1 MMNRR
6 SFLQSTLAFSLL
18 GAEGLTY
25 AQTAPPLETR
35 QQMSPSHPMIMVFL
49 RGGADGLA
57 ILSPLDDPHFIA
69 ARPPEMR
76 FTATLDSVPA
86 PIWYE
91 QTLFYWHPAAS
102 PLADLYEAK
111 RLAIFPAVG
120 FVSETRSHFEA
131 QEIMERGVQGLQ
143 QLPDRLGWF
152 ARQVPKS
159 AIADHA
165 GEPIALLPFFAGS
178 ARLPRAFAGASQVL
192 VARDLQ
198 WGLGYPGGGNT
209 LQALKALCAADQ
221 SAQSRSMH
229 AHLTRFEQ
237 VQEAFPK
244 KDQRVL
250 PYVSAGNAP
259 YPNTDPSVG
268 LRSVAR
274 MVEAKLGLQ
283 FAWVDQGGW
292 DTHESQPGRI
302 QNLIGQLAMALKAF
316 DEDMQARMQPYTL
329 LVMTEFGRRLRSNR
343 SNGTD
348 HGHASLAMVMGTG
361 VAGGKMMGGWPG
373 LASAQ
378 LSQGV
383 DLAVRTNYQT
393 VFAYAKQWQQ
403 KI

>member
-1 MMNRR
+1 MNRR
-6 SFLQSTLAFSLL
+6 SFLQSALASGLF
-18 GAEGLTY
+18 GTEGLTY
-25 AQTAPPLETR
+25 AQTASPLEAR

-76 FTATLDSVPA
+76 FTPTLDSVPE

-91 QTLFYWHPAAS
+91 QTLFYWHPAAR
-102 PLADLYEAK
+102 PLADLYQAK

-152 ARQVPKS
+152 TRQVL
-159 AIADHA
+159 ARAFADRA
-165 GEPIALLPFFAGS
+165 GTSSSLLPLFAGS
-178 ARLPRAFAGASQVL
+178 TRLPRAFAGASQAL

-198 WGLGYPGGGNT
+198 AGLGYPGGENT
-209 LQALKALCAADQ
+209 LQALKALCAVDRSSQ
-221 SAQSRSMH
+221 SANMH
-229 AHLTRFEQ
+229 AHLMCFER

-250 PYVSAGNAP
+250 PYGSAGNTP
-259 YPNTDPSVG
+259 YPNTDPGVG

-274 MVEAKLGLQ
+274 MVEAKLGIE

-292 DTHESQPGRI
+292 DTHESQPGKI
-302 QNLIGQLAMALKAF
+302 QNLIGQLASALKAF
-316 DEDMQARMQPYTL
+316 DEDMQARSQPYTL

-348 HGHASLAMVMGTG
+348 HGHASLALVMGTG
-361 VAGGKMMGGWPG
+361 VAGGQMMGGWPG

-403 KI
+403 MI

>member
-1 MMNRR
+1 MNRR
-6 SFLQSTLAFSLL
+6 SFLQSALASGLF
-18 GAEGLTY
+18 GTEGLTY
-25 AQTAPPLETR
+25 AQTASPLEAR

-76 FTATLDSVPA
+76 FTPTLDSVLE

-91 QTLFYWHPAAS
+91 QTLFYWHPAAR

-152 ARQVPKS
+152 TRQVLER
-159 AIADHA
+159 AFTDRA
-165 GEPIALLPFFAGS
+165 GTPSSLPLFFAGS
-178 ARLPRAFAGASQVL
+178 TRLPRAFAGASQVL

-198 WGLGYPGGGNT
+198 AGLGYPGGENT
-209 LQALKALCAADQ
+209 LQALKALCAVDRSSQ
-221 SAQSRSMH
+221 SANMH
-229 AHLTRFEQ
+229 AHLMCFEH

-250 PYVSAGNAP
+250 PYGSAGNTP
-259 YPNTDPSVG
+259 YPNTDPGVG

-274 MVEAKLGLQ
+274 MVEAKLGIE

-292 DTHESQPGRI
+292 DTHESQPGKI
-302 QNLIGQLAMALKAF
+302 QNLIGQLASALKAF
-316 DEDMQARMQPYTL
+316 DEDMQARSQPYTL

-348 HGHASLAMVMGTG
+348 HGHASLALAMGTG
-361 VAGGKMMGGWPG
+361 VVGGQMMGGWPG

-403 KI
+403 MI

>member
-403 KI
+403 TI

>member
-6 SFLQSTLAFSLL
+6 SFLQSAFASGLL
-18 GAEGLTY
+18 GAEGLAY
-25 AQTAPPLETR
+25 AQTASPLEAR

-57 ILSPLDDPHFIA
+57 ILSPLDDPHFMA

-76 FTATLDSVPA
+76 FTPTLDSIPA

-91 QTLFYWHPAAS
+91 QTLFYWHPAAR

-152 ARQVPKS
+152 ARQVPES

-165 GEPIALLPFFAGS
+165 GEPSALLPFFAGS

-198 WGLGYPGGGNT
+198 SGLGYPGGGNT
-209 LQALKALCAADQ
+209 LQALKALCAADH
-221 SAQSRSMH
+221 SAQSSGMH

-250 PYVSAGNAP
+250 PYISAGNTP

-292 DTHESQPGRI
+292 DTHESQPGKI
-302 QNLIGQLAMALKAF
+302 QNLIGQLASALKAF
-316 DEDMQARMQPYTL
+316 DEDMQARAQTYTL

-373 LASAQ
+373 LGSAQ

-403 KI
+403 TI